1 MEFSSTPQLMPE
13 LFILDFPDDWQ
24 GLERGPT
31 QLRLEQQVLPAYLSR
46 QRWFASKGTRIDRV
60 ELISRF
66 ALPGS
71 SGNWLLTIFRVH
83 LADGRSEEYFIPLA
97 AVWNPQSST
106 PAGTESTEILAS
118 IRDGT
123 RTGTLRDAL
132 AEPAFVAD
140 LVRAVGDEARID
152 GTGGMLRFGHTHAYF
167 PLLQEDERKIRKLGA
182 EQSNSSIL
190 LANKMVLKAYRKLER
205 GVQPELEMGRYLTDV
220 ANYRNTPPLLGSIEK
235 LDDSEQPTVLVVIQ
249 RYVHNHGDGWSFTL
263 NHLKHFFDA
272 VAEGTSDESSNHSY
286 VALMERLGARIGEL
300 QQAFALQ
307 TSDPAFGPEPI
318 SASDVQS
325 RKQEIQSEAE
335 GTFALLENSEATLDP
350 QLQLRVR
357 ALLNQRDRIFDLIS
371 SFNPEPD
378 SNLMKTRLHGDLH
391 LGQVLVAGD
400 DFYIIDFEGEPGR
413 SFAQRR
419 AKQSPLK
426 DVAGMLRSLNYAAW
440 SAVFESGA
448 GEADQLAK
456 LEKSA
461 RKWLQASSK
470 AMMQGYRKAAEGCPS
485 YPANPDNFR
494 RLLDLFI
501 LERALYEARYELANR
516 PSWLRIPLEGI
527 INLLAHG

>member
-1 MEFSSTPQLMPE
+1 MCE
-13 LFILDFPDDWQ
+13 LFPLELPDDWQ
-24 GLERGPT
+24 SLERDAT
-31 QLRLEQQVLPAYLSR
+31 REQLEKQVLPAYLSR
-46 QRWFASKGTRIDRV
+46 QRWFASKDTKIDRA
-60 ELISRF
+60 ELVSRF

-71 SGNWLLTIFRVH
+71 SGKWLLATFRAH

-97 AVWNPQSST
+97 IVKSPLSSVD
-106 PAGTESTEILAS
+106 PGSESAEVLAS

-123 RTGTLRDAL
+123 RTATLRDAL
-132 AEPAFVAD
+132 ADPAFIAD
-140 LVRAVGDEARID
+140 LVRAVGDKARID
-152 GTGGMLRFGHTHAYF
+152 GAGGCLRFNHTHAYF
-167 PLLQEDERKIRKLGA
+167 PLLEEDERNIRKIGA

-235 LDDSEQPTVLVVIQ
+235 FDDREQPTALIVIQ
-249 RYVHNHGDGWSFTL
+249 RYVPNLGDGWSFTL
-263 NHLKHFFDA
+263 KHLKHFFEG
-272 VAEGTSDESSNHSY
+272 VAGGASDELSNDSY
-286 VALMERLGARIGEL
+286 VALMERLGTRIGEL
-300 QQAFALQ
+300 QQAFALD
-307 TSDPAFGPEPI
+307 TSDPAFEPEPI
-318 SASDVQS
+318 SASDVQI
-325 RKQEIQSEAE
+325 RKEEIQAEAE
-335 GTFALLENSEATLDP
+335 STFALLASSGAMLNP
-350 QLQLRVR
+350 QLQGRVS
-357 ALLNQRDRIFDLIS
+357 ALLTQRDRIFDLIS

-378 SNLMKTRLHGDLH
+378 SALLKTRSHGDLH

-440 SAVFESGA
+440 SAVFEFDA
-448 GEADQLAK
+448 AETDQLAK

-470 AMMQGYRKAAEGCPS
+470 AMMQGYKKAAEGCPS
-485 YPANPDNFR
+485 YPANPDTFR
-494 RLLDLFI
+494 RMLDLFI

-527 INLLAHG
+527 INLLARA

>member
-1 MEFSSTPQLMPE
+1 MCALLTLE
-13 LFILDFPDDWQ
+13 LPDDWQ
-24 GLERGPT
+24 GLERDGT
-31 QLRLEQQVLPAYLSR
+31 RQQLEKQVLPAYLSR
-46 QRWFASKGTRIDRV
+46 QRWFASKDTKIDCV
-60 ELISRF
+60 ELVSRF

-71 SGNWLLTIFRVH
+71 SGNWLLATFLAH

-97 AVWNPQSST
+97 IVKSPLSSAE
-106 PAGTESTEILAS
+106 PGTDSAEVLANV
-118 IRDGT
+118 RDGT
-123 RTGTLRDAL
+123 RTATLRDAL
-132 AEPAFVAD
+132 ADPAFIAD
-140 LVRAVGDEARID
+140 LVRAVGEKARID
-152 GTGGMLRFGHTHAYF
+152 GVGGSLRFNHTHAYF
-167 PLLQEDERKIRKLGA
+167 PLLEEDERNIRKIGA

-235 LDDSEQPTVLVVIQ
+235 FDDTEQPTALVVIQ
-249 RYVHNHGDGWSFTL
+249 RYVPNLGDGWSFTL
-263 NHLKHFFDA
+263 NHLKQFF
-272 VAEGTSDESSNHSY
+272 EGVLQDKSEDLSHDSY
-286 VALMERLGARIGEL
+286 VELMERLGTRIGEL
-300 QQAFALQ
+300 QQAFALN
-307 TSDPAFGPEPI
+307 TSDPAFEPEPI
-318 SASDVQS
+318 SASDVQV

-335 GTFALLENSEATLDP
+335 STFALLANSGAMLSP
-350 QLQLRVR
+350 QLQGRVS
-357 ALLNQRDRIFDLIS
+357 ALLTQRDRIFDLIS
-371 SFNPEPD
+371 SFNPARD
-378 SNLMKTRLHGDLH
+378 SALLKTRFHGDLH

-440 SAVFESGA
+440 SAVFEFDA
-448 GEADQLAK
+448 GETDQLAK

-470 AMMQGYRKAAEGCPS
+470 AMMQGYKKAAEGCAS
-485 YPANPDNFR
+485 YPANPDTFR
-494 RLLDLFI
+494 RMLDLFI

-527 INLLAHG
+527 INLLARA

>member
-1 MEFSSTPQLMPE
+1 MSESFT
-13 LFILDFPDDWQ
+13 LDFPHGWQ
-24 GLERGPT
+24 GLESGTTR
-31 QLRLEQQVLPAYLSR
+31 LELEQQVLPAYLSR
-46 QRWFASKGTRIDRV
+46 QRWFASKDSKIDRV

-71 SGNWLLTIFRVH
+71 SGNSLLMIFRVH

-97 AVWNPQSST
+97 AVWDPQSST
-106 PAGTESTEILAS
+106 PAGAESTEILAS
-118 IRDGT
+118 IRHGA

-140 LVRAVGDEARID
+140 LVRAVGDKARINAA
-152 GTGGMLRFGHTHAYF
+152 GGSLRFRHTRAYF
-167 PLLQEDERKIRKLGA
+167 PLRPDDERNIRKLGA

-205 GVQPELEMGRYLTDV
+205 GVQPELEMGRYLTNV

-235 LDDSEQPTVLVVIQ
+235 FDDTEQPTALVVIQ
-249 RYVHNHGDGWSFTL
+249 RYVPNDGDGWSFTL
-263 NHLKHFFDA
+263 NHLKRFFA
-272 VAEGTSDESSNHSY
+272 GAAEDSLDELNNHSY

-300 QQAFALQ
+300 QQAFAFD
-307 TSDPAFGPEPI
+307 TSDPAFAPEPI
-318 SASDVQS
+318 SASDVQT

-335 GTFALLENSEATLDP
+335 STFALLANSEAALDP
-350 QLQLRVR
+350 QLQSRVR
-357 ALLNQRDRIFDLIS
+357 ALLNQRNRIFELIS
-371 SFNPEPD
+371 SFNQEPD
-378 SNLMKTRLHGDLH
+378 STLLKTRFHGDLH

-440 SAVFESGA
+440 SAVFESDA
-448 GEADQLAK
+448 GETDQVAR

-485 YPANPDNFR
+485 YPANPDTFR

-501 LERALYEARYELANR
+501 LERVLYEARYEVANR